1 MVGSQNIAQPIVTR
15 IIPLS
20 QIGKRHILALQTWHN
35 CHSHSAAIA
44 TFSAKPNSPQYDMAR
59 LACDFDTT
67 HKYPKM
73 PSQARSSEELS
84 TARSFISIL
93 GEIVVSVATDATRL

>member
-1 MVGSQNIAQPIVTR
+1 
-15 IIPLS
+15 
-20 QIGKRHILALQTWHN
+20 
-35 CHSHSAAIA
+35 
-44 TFSAKPNSPQYDMAR
+44 MAR

-73 PSQARSSEELS
+73 PSQARSSEDLS